1 MDPPEL
7 QGQPYESDSKGLVRC
22 LAFNQQG
29 NVEHRKKGHYRLMIG
44 IVRVNQ
50 TNVNEAMVKTS
61 ITNTIQNQRYYQIWT
76 EGESG

>member
-1 MDPPEL
+1 
-7 QGQPYESDSKGLVRC
+7 
-22 LAFNQQG
+22 
-29 NVEHRKKGHYRLMIG
+29 MIG